1 MLCVGSTSFVP
12 CKTLD
17 SKIADINIA
26 DINKRVGTAA
36 AGAITAAPY
45 LQEFVEPYIPWR
57 ISM

>member
-1 MLCVGSTSFVP
+1 M
-12 CKTLD
+12 LD
-17 SKIADINIA
+17 SKIA